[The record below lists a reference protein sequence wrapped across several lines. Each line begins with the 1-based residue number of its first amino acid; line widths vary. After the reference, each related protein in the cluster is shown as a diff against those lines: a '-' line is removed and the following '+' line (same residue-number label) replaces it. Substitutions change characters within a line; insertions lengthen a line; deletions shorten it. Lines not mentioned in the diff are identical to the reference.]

1 MDMYDTGH
9 LYDRL
14 QVLEREEM
22 PLGRRERLS
31 SMERP
36 LLAWYSSRARSL
48 PWRDDP
54 KPYRVWISEIM
65 LQQTRVEAVKPY
77 FERFMEAF
85 PTVSH
90 LAQAEDDY
98 LMKMWEGLGYYNRAR
113 NLKAAA
119 RMIMSEY
126 GGCLPASFDE
136 LIRLPGIAI
145 QRGPLPLSPTAF
157 RCRPWTAMCSASYPG
172 SWGIGRI

>member
-31 SMERP
+31 AVERP

-48 PWRDDP
+48 PWRMIRSIPGMDIGNHAPAD
-54 KPYRVWISEIM
+54 
-65 LQQTRVEAVKPY
+65 QVEAVKPY

-90 LAQAEDDY
+90 LAQAEDDH
-98 LMKMWEGLGYYNRAR
+98 LMKMWEAWD
-113 NLKAAA
+113 
-119 RMIMSEY
+119 I
-126 GGCLPASFDE
+126 
-136 LIRLPGIAI
+136 IT
-145 QRGPLPLSPTAF
+145 GPE
-157 RCRPWTAMCSASYPG
+157 
-172 SWGIGRI
+172 I

>member
-1 MDMYDTGH
+1 MSFQEKYLCGESMDMYKASQHHTEKTHSQGLH
-9 LYDRL
+9 FYDDL
-14 QVLEREEM
+14 QIIEHEDE
-22 PLGRRERLS
+22 PLNRAERLKAV
-31 SMERP
+31 EKP
-36 LLAWYSSRARSL
+36 LLAWYHSRARSL

-98 LMKMWEGLGYYNRAR
+98 LMKMWEGL
-113 NLKAAA
+113 
-119 RMIMSEY
+119 
-126 GGCLPASFDE
+126 
-136 LIRLPGIAI
+136 
-145 QRGPLPLSPTAF
+145 
-157 RCRPWTAMCSASYPG
+157 
-172 SWGIGRI
+172 

>member
-98 LMKMWEGLGYYNRAR
+98 LMKMWEGLGYY
-113 NLKAAA
+113 L
-119 RMIMSEY
+119 S
-126 GGCLPASFDE
+126 
-136 LIRLPGIAI
+136 LIHI
-145 QRGPLPLSPTAF
+145 
-157 RCRPWTAMCSASYPG
+157 
-172 SWGIGRI
+172 

>member
-14 QVLEREEM
+14 QVLEREEK

-31 SMERP
+31 AVERPCWLVFIQGPLPSME
-36 LLAWYSSRARSL
+36 
-48 PWRDDP
+48 DDP

-90 LAQAEDDY
+90 LAQAEDDH
-98 LMKMWEGLGYYNRAR
+98 LMKMWEAWD
-113 NLKAAA
+113 
-119 RMIMSEY
+119 I
-126 GGCLPASFDE
+126 
-136 LIRLPGIAI
+136 IT
-145 QRGPLPLSPTAF
+145 GPE
-157 RCRPWTAMCSASYPG
+157 
-172 SWGIGRI
+172 I

>member
-1 MDMYDTGH
+1 MDAGNVS
-9 LYDRL
+9 
-14 QVLEREEM
+14 VLWNAPCWPGIHPGPAPFHGGM
-22 PLGRRERLS
+22 I
-31 SMERP
+31 
-36 LLAWYSSRARSL
+36 
-48 PWRDDP
+48 P

-90 LAQAEDDY
+90 LAQAEDDH

-136 LIRLPGIAI
+136 LIRLPGIGSYTAGAI
-145 QRGPLPLSPTAF
+145 ASIAYGIPLPAVDGNVLRVIS
-157 RCRPWTAMCSASYPG
+157 RLLGDREDIKKASVKAG
-172 SWGIGRI
+172 HRGRS

>member
-1 MDMYDTGH
+1 MDAGNVS
-9 LYDRL
+9 
-14 QVLEREEM
+14 VLWNAPCWLVFIQG
-22 PLGRRERLS
+22 PLP
-31 SMERP
+31 SME
-36 LLAWYSSRARSL
+36 
-48 PWRDDP
+48 DDP

-90 LAQAEDDY
+90 LAQAEDDH

-119 RMIMSEY
+119 QMIMSEY

-136 LIRLPGIAI
+136 LIRLPGIGSYTAGAI
-145 QRGPLPLSPTAF
+145 APLPMAF
-157 RCRPWTAMCSASYPG
+157 RCRPWTAMFSASFPG
-172 SWGIGRI
+172 SWGTGRI

>member
-14 QVLEREEM
+14 QVLEREEK

-31 SMERP
+31 AVERP

-90 LAQAEDDY
+90 LAQAEDDH
-98 LMKMWEGLGYYNRAR
+98 LMKAWD
-113 NLKAAA
+113 
-119 RMIMSEY
+119 I
-126 GGCLPASFDE
+126 
-136 LIRLPGIAI
+136 IT
-145 QRGPLPLSPTAF
+145 GPE
-157 RCRPWTAMCSASYPG
+157 
-172 SWGIGRI
+172 I